1 MRIWRG
7 DASPPPFTGN
17 PETDKDGK
25 IPRDQP
31 RRPPYKF
38 TVVLGGD
45 ELEGVLGRDELGVV
59 EGRDELGVVEG
70 RGLALLMMLLA
81 WSKLIVVVTGGGV
94 VLVPLR
100 MRAI

>member
-17 PETDKDGK
+17 PETDKDSK

-45 ELEGVLGRDELGVV
+45 ELEGVL
-59 EGRDELGVVEG
+59 GRDELGVVEG